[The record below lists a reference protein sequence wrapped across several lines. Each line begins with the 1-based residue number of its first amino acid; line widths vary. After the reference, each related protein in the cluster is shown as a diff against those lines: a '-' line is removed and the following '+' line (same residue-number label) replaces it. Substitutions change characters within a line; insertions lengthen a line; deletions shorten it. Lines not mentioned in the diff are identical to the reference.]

1 MSQLKKGAGQMRR
14 TIGVGSIGVGGE
26 GQNIARACRQ
36 VPLWFPEANVE
47 PRLVSCADS
56 VAPLAEE
63 VKDRLGFEKCSDRW
77 MDVIEDPAVEV
88 VMVATPNDVHLE
100 VARAVAAAGKHL
112 FCEKPVGRSP
122 DETVAIAEAVRGA
135 GIVFMVGHNFRFV
148 PVVEHA
154 RDLIREGR
162 LGELTHYRG
171 RYFLNF
177 DSASEQPLS
186 WRYREEMSGWGALA
200 DLMSHVA
207 DMAMSLA
214 GPIERVVANRKT
226 FVTERRLESDDSG
239 EVGQV
244 DNDDY
249 VGALVEFSNGAMGT
263 LEVCR
268 TIQGPTN
275 EHGFEINGTEGSVK
289 WNLERFN
296 ELQANLKGSEETGYT
311 QVFSSPG
318 HGDHR
323 AFNPSAGLGPGLRD
337 FKTIE
342 LHRFFRAV
350 LGEAEPVPGI
360 AEALAV
366 AEVQRAMARSW
377 ESGGWE
383 VVEGAGS

>member
-1 MSQLKKGAGQMRR
+1 M
-14 TIGVGSIGVGGE
+14 
-26 GQNIARACRQ
+26 
-36 VPLWFPEANVE
+36 E

-366 AEVQRAMARSW
+366 AEVQRAVARSW